1 MDEVYDK
8 GERKEEVGEGGEGA
22 GLMRKRSLI
31 FGRSEHSDQ

>member
-8 GERKEEVGEGGEGA
+8 GGRKKEVGEGGGRA

-31 FGRSEHSDQ
+31 FGRSECN